1 MQKCD
6 GTWHASISSVCWA
19 VVQKKNPCIAS
30 YDMRTLTPVIHKKVV
45 KAGKSV
51 TKCFI
56 RLAFDATCTDN
67 FSDDIVCTPTQEFY
81 HADTHEWVPARKL
94 HVGDKLLGRN
104 GPEAITHIQY
114 VKQSRTVYAIEVED
128 THTFFVGRRSILT
141 HNMFLPGEFATLAI
155 SLPASMVTAAGIGAC
170 LGPLGSL
177 VASVAATGLCCLI
190 YTLIDKNIPEFT
202 IANTNTHHFLTDCYT
217 HTLPVPQI
225 QIIHTDTHNYVPA
238 DIVANVTIPIAAE

>member
-1 MQKCD
+1 MKRLLPSVQLMHMLIFVCLFAHNIIQSHGFSDTTRMQKCD

-155 SLPASMVTAAGIGAC
+155 SLPASMVTAAGIGIAWD
-170 LGPLGSL
+170 LL
-177 VASVAATGLCCLI
+177 VL
-190 YTLIDKNIPEFT
+190 
-202 IANTNTHHFLTDCYT
+202 
-217 HTLPVPQI
+217 
-225 QIIHTDTHNYVPA
+225 
-238 DIVANVTIPIAAE
+238 